1 MWRRLSLLDRFFLI
15 HRSAVQVLV
24 LSFLPESP
32 RWLLALHTPAEC
44 LESMRTL
51 RRTNDVSLWYSHLFD
66 VVNGLLSSYIPSV
79 HH

>member
-1 MWRRLSLLDRFFLI
+1 MTDCRLI

-51 RRTNDVSLWYSHLFD
+51 RRTNDVSLFPT
-66 VVNGLLSSYIPSV
+66 LSLRSM
-79 HH
+79 

>member
-1 MWRRLSLLDRFFLI
+1 MWRRLSLLDRFPLI

-51 RRTNDVSLWYSHLFD
+51 RRTNDVSLFPT
-66 VVNGLLSSYIPSV
+66 LSLKHVGFFTHVSPFCR
-79 HH
+79 

>member
-1 MWRRLSLLDRFFLI
+1 
-15 HRSAVQVLV
+15 VQVLV

-51 RRTNDVSLWYSHLFD
+51 RRTNDVSLFPT
-66 VVNGLLSSYIPSV
+66 LSLRSM
-79 HH
+79 